1 MSPSSSSQV
10 ASPSSAGSPRAA
22 TPSAS
27 PAARAL
33 REPMTA
39 PIGNET
45 IGTLLAHRTIR
56 AFTDEPVG
64 EEVMRTLLTAARA
77 SATSSYFQQVTII
90 RVRDAAVRE
99 AVHAASGQPYVGGE
113 RGELLVLV
121 VDLHRNAVIRE
132 RAGASTEPLERAYTF
147 LQGCQ
152 DAMIAAQSIMVAAES
167 LGLGTCYLGSILGD
181 PDGLITALGLPERT
195 FPIVGILVGHPAQ
208 EPQYKPRLPE
218 GITVGVDAY
227 PALEAHD
234 AELAAYDER
243 VTEYY
248 DLRDASRRVD
258 SFTEQIAR
266 MVGQG
271 RAAQAPILDVLHRQR
286 LCLH

>member
-1 MSPSSSSQV
+1 
-10 ASPSSAGSPRAA
+10 
-22 TPSAS
+22 
-27 PAARAL
+27 
-33 REPMTA
+33 MTA
-39 PIGNET
+39 PVRSAT
-45 IGTLLAHRTIR
+45 IDALLAHRTIR

-64 EEVMRTLLTAARA
+64 EEVMRTLLTVARA
-77 SATSSYFQQVTII
+77 SATSSYFQQATII

-99 AVHAASGQPYVGGE
+99 AVHAASGQPYVGGD
-113 RGELLVLV
+113 RGELLILV

-132 RAGASTEPLERAYTF
+132 RAGAPLEPLERTYAF

-152 DAMIAAQSIMVAAES
+152 DALIAGQSMVAAAES

-181 PDGLITALGLPERT
+181 PAGLITALGLPERT
-195 FPIVGILVGHPAQ
+195 FPLLGLLVGHPAQ

-218 GITVGVDAY
+218 QITVGIDSY
-227 PALEAHD
+227 PPLEEHD

-271 RAAQAPILDVLHRQR
+271 RAAQAPVLDVLHRQR
-286 LCLH
+286 LCLR

>member
-1 MSPSSSSQV
+1 MS
-10 ASPSSAGSPRAA
+10 AA
-22 TPSAS
+22 TPLPTESSAPS
-27 PAARAL
+27 AAPSTSTAPGAL

-39 PIGNET
+39 PVRNAT
-45 IGTLLAHRTIR
+45 IDALLAHRTIR

-64 EEVMRTLLTAARA
+64 EEVMRTLLSVARA
-77 SATSSYFQQVTII
+77 SATSSYFQQATII
-90 RVRDAAVRE
+90 RVRDAVVRE
-99 AVHAASGQPYVGGE
+99 AVHAASGQPYVGGD

-132 RAGASTEPLERAYTF
+132 RAGASLEPLERAHAF

-152 DAMIAAQSIMVAAES
+152 DTMIAAQSMVAAAES

-181 PDGLITALGLPERT
+181 PAGLIAALGLPERT
-195 FPIVGILVGHPAQ
+195 FPLLGLLVGHPAQ

-218 GITVGVDAY
+218 RITVGIDSY
-227 PALEAHD
+227 PPLEEHD

-266 MVGQG
+266 AVGQG

>member
-1 MSPSSSSQV
+1 MSPAMPLPAESSV
-10 ASPSSAGSPRAA
+10 
-22 TPSAS
+22 PSA
-27 PAARAL
+27 AAPSVSTAPRAL

-39 PIGNET
+39 PVRNTT
-45 IGTLLAHRTIR
+45 IDALLAHRTIR

-64 EEVMRTLLTAARA
+64 EEVMRTLLTVARA
-77 SATSSYFQQVTII
+77 SATSSYFQQTTII
-90 RVRDAAVRE
+90 RVRDAAARD
-99 AVHAASGQPYVGGE
+99 AVHAASGQPYVGGD

-132 RAGASTEPLERAYTF
+132 RAGAPTEPLERAYTF

-152 DAMIAAQSIMVAAES
+152 DTMIAAQSMVAAAES

-181 PDGLITALGLPERT
+181 PAGLIAALGLPERT
-195 FPIVGILVGHPAQ
+195 FPLLGLLVGHPAQ

-218 GITVGVDAY
+218 EITVGVDSY
-227 PALEAHD
+227 PPLEEHGEALS
-234 AELAAYDER
+234 AYDER

-258 SFTEQIAR
+258 SFTEQIVR

-271 RAAQAPILDVLHRQR
+271 RAAQAPVLDVLHSQR

>member
-1 MSPSSSSQV
+1 MIDAKDLTVRIGTRELIVDASFRVDAGMRIGLVGRNGAGKTTLTRLLAGGGATSGVVEATGAVNRRGTVGYLPQDTHEGDPSQTV
-10 ASPSSAGSPRAA
+10 
-22 TPSAS
+22 
-27 PAARAL
+27 
-33 REPMTA
+33 RER
-39 PIGNET
+39 ILSVRGIDET
-45 IGTLLAHRTIR
+45 IRRIR
-56 AFTDEPVG
+56 KAERDMAAAEGARQAKAMERYVRLDQEF
-64 EEVMRTLLTAARA
+64 TAAGGWAA
-77 SATSSYFQQVTII
+77 SA
-90 RVRDAAVRE
+90 E
-99 AVHAASGQPYVGGE
+99 
-113 RGELLVLV
+113 
-121 VDLHRNAVIRE
+121 
-132 RAGASTEPLERAYTF
+132 
-147 LQGCQ
+147 
-152 DAMIAAQSIMVAAES
+152 AAQMAA
-167 LGLGTCYLGSILGD
+167 
-181 PDGLITALGLPERT
+181 ALGLPERT

>member
-1 MSPSSSSQV
+1 
-10 ASPSSAGSPRAA
+10 
-22 TPSAS
+22 
-27 PAARAL
+27 
-33 REPMTA
+33 MTA
-39 PIGNET
+39 PVRNAT
-45 IGTLLAHRTIR
+45 IDALLAHRTIR

-64 EEVMRTLLTAARA
+64 EEVMRTLLSVARA
-77 SATSSYFQQVTII
+77 SATSSYFQQATFI
-90 RVRDAAVRE
+90 RVRDAVVRE
-99 AVHAASGQPYVGGE
+99 AVHAASGQPYVGGD

-132 RAGASTEPLERAYTF
+132 RAGASLEPLERAHAF

-152 DAMIAAQSIMVAAES
+152 DTMIAAQSMVAAAES

-181 PDGLITALGLPERT
+181 PAGLIAALGLPERT
-195 FPIVGILVGHPAQ
+195 FPLLGLLVGHPAQ

-218 GITVGVDAY
+218 RITVGIDSY
-227 PALEAHD
+227 PPLEEHD

-266 MVGQG
+266 AVGQG

>member
-1 MSPSSSSQV
+1 MS
-10 ASPSSAGSPRAA
+10 AA
-22 TPSAS
+22 TPLPTESSAPSAAPSAS
-27 PAARAL
+27 TASGAL

-39 PIGNET
+39 PVRNAT
-45 IGTLLAHRTIR
+45 IDALLAHRTIR

-64 EEVMRTLLTAARA
+64 EEVMRTLLSVARA
-77 SATSSYFQQVTII
+77 SATSSYFQQATII
-90 RVRDAAVRE
+90 RVRDAVVRE
-99 AVHAASGQPYVGGE
+99 AVHAASGQPYVGGD

-132 RAGASTEPLERAYTF
+132 RAGASLEPLERAHAF

-152 DAMIAAQSIMVAAES
+152 DTMIAAQSMVAAAES

-181 PDGLITALGLPERT
+181 PAGLIAALGLPERT
-195 FPIVGILVGHPAQ
+195 FPLLGLLVGHPAQ

-218 GITVGVDAY
+218 RITVGIDSY
-227 PALEAHD
+227 PPLEEHD

-266 MVGQG
+266 AVGQG